1 MLLLR
6 SKILLLFL
14 VSFIIEKAYSQNNI
28 DVSYFIKELNVK
40 FDKTELKIIE
50 RGVEM
55 LKKANQLKEEAISLY
70 NNLDSNERKLGLSEN
85 YLKALNKLK
94 ESSELCKKGH
104 ADIFSVFK
112 NRCDL
117 FWIKMKRVKQYAAG
131 VEKGR
136 YYERQATKKNQMAE
150 QRRSAV
156 QFSDRFDYALRK
168 LNEAEELERLAIR
181 DQGRAMQVYTDYPVE
196 YNYGWEDDVTTEQ
209 LKELYKNPAVIEP
222 PEDIFATVDT
232 IGKQKPQKKG
242 ELIFKVQIAAH
253 TVPLTDEY
261 LRIIYKGGMKIDMIY
276 EEGWYKYSIGRFKTY
291 EEATK
296 ALHECKVKKAFIVPY
311 LDGKK
316 ITIKEALEYLENSKK

>member
-1 MLLLR
+1 VDML
-6 SKILLLFL
+6 S
-14 VSFIIEKAYSQNNI
+14 KAY
-28 DVSYFIKELNVK
+28 
-40 FDKTELKIIE
+40 
-50 RGVEM
+50 
-55 LKKANQLKEEAISLY
+55 QLKEEAISLY
-70 NNLDSNERKLGLSEN
+70 NNLDTNERKLGLSEN
-85 YLKALNKLK
+85 YINILNKLK

-104 ADIFSVFK
+104 AEIFSVFK

-136 YYERQATKKNQMAE
+136 YYERQAMKKNQMAE

-168 LNEAEELERLAIR
+168 YNEAEELERLAIR

-242 ELIFKVQIAAH
+242 DLIFKVQIAAH
-253 TVPLTDEY
+253 TVPLTEEY

-316 ITIKEALEYLENSKK
+316 ITIKEALEYLENHK